1 MSRGPTFRQLELL
14 RLIYN
19 YTKRNG
25 FPPSRREMTKA
36 MGMASP
42 NATAQ
47 MLESLIKKG
56 LVLVLPSIARAVSVT
71 EEGQRAI
78 GVIV

>member
-1 MSRGPTFRQLELL
+1 MDREPTFRQLELV

-25 FPPSRREMTKA
+25 YAPSRREIARMMGVASLNAITDMLKA
-36 MGMASP
+36 
-42 NATAQ
+42 
-47 MLESLIKKG
+47 IYKKG
-56 LVLVLPSIARAVSVT
+56 LAVSVPNCARSLQVT
-71 EEGQRAI
+71 EAGQRAI